1 MVGKIDKNPQL
12 SIFETPLKTFINI
25 KHELCVLSTEIDWDS
40 VEKDFSGYYKDF
52 GRPSIPIRKIVGL
65 VLLRQIYNLS
75 DEAMIDRWIE
85 NPYWQYFC
93 GEHVFQKTKPMDP
106 SEFVHFRN
114 RIGEEGSEKLLKLS
128 IQLFGKE
135 ACENEVLI
143 DSTVQEKNI
152 TFPTDSKLHKRI
164 INNVNRIAQKEAVKL
179 RQTYKRTVK
188 QLMIDQRF
196 RNHPKRKKKANAAA
210 RKLKTIAGRLVRD
223 LERKLNENE
232 KNKYSV
238 DLELFLKILS
248 QKKGDKNKTYSIH
261 EPLVRCI
268 AKGKEAKKY
277 EFGNKTGIVLTK
289 NSGIVVGALAFEDNP
304 YDGHTLKQHL
314 AQVEILTGRKPKVG
328 IVDRGYRG
336 RKKINGTEIISPKP
350 LGKKATAYQKRKARI
365 RFRARAGIEPIIGH
379 IKHDHRMLR
388 NYLKGSS
395 GDKINTL
402 LAAAAFNFKKKLNRI
417 KVELSYFFI
426 FMANLFFI
434 VKYQPEIVLK
444 KGAF

>member
-1 MVGKIDKNPQL
+1 MVGKIDKSPQL
-12 SIFETPLKTFINI
+12 SLFEIPLKTFINM
-25 KHELCVLSTEIDWDS
+25 KHELCILSSEIDWDS
-40 VEKDFSGYYKDF
+40 VEEDFSGYYKNF

-75 DEAMIDRWIE
+75 DEAIIDRWIE

-106 SEFVHFRN
+106 SEFVHFRK

-128 IQLFGKE
+128 IKLFGKE
-135 ACENEVLI
+135 ACEKEVLI

-164 INNVNRIAQKEAVKL
+164 VDKVNRIALKEEVKL
-179 RQTYKRTVK
+179 RQSYKRTVK

-196 RNHPKRKKKANAAA
+196 RNHPRRKKKANAAA
-210 RKLKTIAGRLVRD
+210 RRLKTIAGRLVRD
-223 LERKLNENE
+223 LERKLNEDE
-232 KNKYSV
+232 KKKYLA

-248 QKKGDKNKTYSIH
+248 QKKGDKNKIYSIH

-289 NSGIVVGALAFEDNP
+289 NSGVIVGAIAFEDNP
-304 YDGHTLKQHL
+304 YDGNTLQQHL
-314 AQVEILTGRKPKVG
+314 EQVEMLTGNKPKVG

-350 LGKKATAYQKRKARI
+350 LGKTATAYQKRKARI
-365 RFRARAGIEPIIGH
+365 RFRARAGIEPVIGH

-388 NYLKGSS
+388 NYLKGTA
-395 GDKINTL
+395 GDKINTM

-417 KVELSYFFI
+417 KVELSYFLIFI
-426 FMANLFFI
+426 QDLIFSAKFQPDMA
-434 VKYQPEIVLK
+434 LK
-444 KGAF
+444 KGTF